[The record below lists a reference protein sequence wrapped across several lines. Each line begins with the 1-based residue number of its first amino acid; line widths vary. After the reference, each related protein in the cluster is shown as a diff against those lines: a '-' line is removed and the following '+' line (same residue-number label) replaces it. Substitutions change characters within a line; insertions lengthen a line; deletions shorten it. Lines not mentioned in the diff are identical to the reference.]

1 MKYLGLYAVIALL
14 LAGCG
19 MAGNG
24 SDSTKQRAKAEQ
36 EASTDVQNKNQ
47 AQKAARMEEELKR
60 KHMYYGAVAG
70 TYEGEMVTNDGNFMV
85 RITLVP
91 SLYAYTGT
99 RTREIGEIESDLIN
113 LVLNGKIIQWHPD
126 SANSGVPCS
135 VSGIRPNMD
144 AGYITVVSNECRNLY
159 QIYLADASAHNSS
172 DNPPGDGE
180 LAKSISNQIQA
191 GHISKVTRLRGTLQ
205 PSTSAS
211 IYQFDTR
218 RTE

>member
-1 MKYLGLYAVIALL
+1 MKHLGLYAVIALL

-24 SDSTKQRAKAEQ
+24 SDSTKLRAKAEQ

-47 AQKAARMEEELKR
+47 AQKAARMEADLKR
-60 KHMYYGAVAG
+60 KHAYYGAVAG
-70 TYEGEMVTNDGNFMV
+70 TYEGEMATNDGQFRV

-99 RTREIGEIESDLIN
+99 RTREIAEIESDLIN

-159 QIYLADASAHNSS
+159 QIYLADAATQKTE
-172 DNPPGDGE
+172 DAGDGE
-180 LAKSISNQIQA
+180 LAKSISNQIQD
-191 GHISKVTRLRGTLQ
+191 GTITKVTRLRGTLQ

-211 IYQFDTR
+211 TYQFDTR

>member
-1 MKYLGLYAVIALL
+1 MKHIGLYAVIASL

-24 SDSTKQRAKAEQ
+24 TDSTKQRAKVEQ

-47 AQKAARMEEELKR
+47 AQKAARMEEDLKR
-60 KHMYYGAVAG
+60 KHNYYGAVAG
-70 TYEGEMVTNDGNFMV
+70 TYEGDMVTNDGQFKV

-99 RTREIGEIESDLIN
+99 RTREIAEIESDLIN
-113 LVLNGKIIQWHPD
+113 LVLNGKIIQWHPE
-126 SANSGVPCS
+126 SPNSGVPCS

-144 AGYITVVSNECRNLY
+144 QGFITVVSTECRNLY
-159 QIYLADASAHNSS
+159 QIYLADASTQETR
-172 DNPPGDGE
+172 DGTQDGDI
-180 LAKSISNQIQA
+180 AKSISNQIQS
-191 GHISKVTRLRGTLQ
+191 GYVSKVTRLRGTLQ
-205 PSTSAS
+205 PSTSAAL
-211 IYQFDTR
+211 YQFDTR